1 MFADARSA
9 RSNGCSNMSEPLR
22 RIGIVGCGA
31 IGSEIALALDKR
43 EINAD
48 ISGICDKDSTAIVK
62 LSTSLSKKA
71 PAMEMEALIAASDMV
86 VEAAGGG
93 AVAPLVELCSAA
105 GVDLM
110 VMSVGGLKPEH
121 FTKFESGKA
130 SLYLPSGAVA
140 GIDGILALAGAGDI
154 ESLTLTPIKP
164 PAGLK
169 GTPYLDEKGV
179 SLDGLTEAL
188 TVFEG
193 TPAQAI
199 KCFPKNIN
207 VSTTIALASAA
218 KDKMVVRI
226 IADPHIAV
234 NTHEVRLVSP
244 LGSLTM
250 RVENKPSPTNPKT
263 SALAYLSAIATL
275 KKITSKVKIGT

>member
-1 MFADARSA
+1 
-9 RSNGCSNMSEPLR
+9 MSEKTL

-31 IGSEIALALDKR
+31 IGSEIARAIDKR
-43 EINAD
+43 EIKAEL
-48 ISGICDKDSTAIVK
+48 ICVCDKDGVAAEKLSSSIGKKPAIV
-62 LSTSLSKKA
+62 S
-71 PAMEMEALIAASDMV
+71 MEDLVAQCDMA

-93 AVAPLVELCSAA
+93 AVAPLIDLCAKA
-105 GVDLM
+105 GIDLL

-121 FTKFESGKA
+121 FEKFESGA
-130 SLYLPSGAVA
+130 SSLYIPSGAVA

-154 ESLTLTPIKP
+154 ESLTLTTIKP
-164 PAGLK
+164 PAGLR

-179 SLDGLTEAL
+179 SLDGLTEPL

-193 TPAQAI
+193 SPVEAI
-199 KCFPKNIN
+199 RCFPKNIN

-218 KDKMVVRI
+218 KDKMIVRI

-263 SALAYLSAIATL
+263 SALAYLSAIAAL